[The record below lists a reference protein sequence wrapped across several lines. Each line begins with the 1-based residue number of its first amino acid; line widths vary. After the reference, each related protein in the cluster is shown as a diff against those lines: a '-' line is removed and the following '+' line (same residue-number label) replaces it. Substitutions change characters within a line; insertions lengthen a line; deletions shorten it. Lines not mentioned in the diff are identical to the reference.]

1 MNVELICVGT
11 ELLLGNILNTNA
23 KYISEKCAELGLSMF
38 YQTVVGD
45 NPDKLKD
52 CILTALGRSDCIITS
67 GGLGPTNDDLTKE
80 IITEALGLKLVED
93 KETVDRLYYF
103 FNKISRPGHSMTPN
117 NLKQAMVPEGCTVLT
132 NKNGTAP
139 GILIEKDCKTV
150 IMLPGPPREL
160 VPLFE
165 EYCIPYFLKKSDETI
180 YSVMVKLVGIG
191 ESEAAARIDDILN
204 NSTNPTVAPY
214 AKTAE
219 VHLRITAKAHDEEQA
234 KAMIEPVFEKIK
246 DVLGPYIYSTEED
259 ETLEDAIIHLL
270 NEKGLTITTAESCT
284 GGLLAGR
291 LINVSGAS
299 DVYKE
304 GFVTYSNE
312 AKAKRLG
319 VTQAT
324 LDTYG
329 AVSEECAAEMA
340 RGAAMAAG
348 TDIGVSTT
356 GIAGPLGGTPEKP
369 VGLVYIGIYY
379 NGETKVIKTNVPRGR
394 QEIRERTVVRA
405 LDLIR
410 TTVLQY

>member
-1 MNVELICVGT
+1 
-11 ELLLGNILNTNA
+11 
-23 KYISEKCAELGLSMF
+23 
-38 YQTVVGD
+38 
-45 NPDKLKD
+45 
-52 CILTALGRSDCIITS
+52 
-67 GGLGPTNDDLTKE
+67 
-80 IITEALGLKLVED
+80 
-93 KETVDRLYYF
+93 
-103 FNKISRPGHSMTPN
+103 
-117 NLKQAMVPEGCTVLT
+117 
-132 NKNGTAP
+132 
-139 GILIEKDCKTV
+139 
-150 IMLPGPPREL
+150 
-160 VPLFE
+160 
-165 EYCIPYFLKKSDETI
+165 
-180 YSVMVKLVGIG
+180 
-191 ESEAAARIDDILN
+191 
-204 NSTNPTVAPY
+204 
-214 AKTAE
+214 
-219 VHLRITAKAHDEEQA
+219 
-234 KAMIEPVFEKIK
+234 MIEPVFEKIK

-394 QEIRERTVVRA
+394 QELRERTVVRA
-405 LDLIR
+405 LDLNR